1 MKNKK
6 FPLCMMSALLWA
18 TGLMGQD
25 SLVSFPLTIQRLRAF
40 GERIPQ
46 EKVYV
51 HMDNRCYFLGDTIW
65 FKAYTQQTNDG
76 KPSEMSGT
84 LYVELFDQEGYL
96 KERKLVE
103 MKQGQGC
110 GFFATDT
117 TMYGGFYELRAYT
130 RWQLN
135 WGEYEHK
142 HKAAENG

>member
-65 FKAYTQQTNDG
+65 FKAYTQQEQRREQDG
-76 KPSEMSGT
+76 T
-84 LYVELFDQEGYL
+84 
-96 KERKLVE
+96 
-103 MKQGQGC
+103 
-110 GFFATDT
+110 GFR
-117 TMYGGFYELRAYT
+117 GGDR
-130 RWQLN
+130 R
-135 WGEYEHK
+135 
-142 HKAAENG
+142 